1 MFTKGYSI
9 LWEFKSS
16 QAPLGMIPG
25 QARGGKSEVS
35 HHGKS
40 GRLMGKPQ
48 ILGID
53 STPFP

>member
-1 MFTKGYSI
+1 MFFVCLPKGI
-9 LWEFKSS
+9 LWEFNSS

-25 QARGGKSEVS
+25 QAGGKSELS

-53 STPFP
+53 